1 MLEDFSKPNVQT
13 VIIGCSLSVG
23 IFSLVITVANIILDF
38 PAQLFDNAEKEE
50 EALHFTLQA
59 EYATKTWEDKLDV
72 EVSEN
77 IKKMLKLST
86 QFENNSIP
94 GMEAPGLVIE
104 DVMKL
109 ERRAMEKRV
118 AYITHYLTMCE
129 DEKKVRSDLKAGKRK
144 KKSDDDE
151 EEDLDEEPEP
161 VKEPAPLPPPPRQPT
176 APALPPPRLPSAQ
189 LPPIAEPTP
198 AANRVPSRTPSQLAT
213 VREPSAPV
221 LTTGGSASAVVP
233 KPEAASE
240 PETTAAAGDDGN

>member
-1 MLEDFSKPNVQT
+1 M
-13 VIIGCSLSVG
+13 SLRLQCCAQPSLWVADASLTVG
-23 IFSLVITVANIILDF
+23 IFSLVITIANIIFDF

-129 DEKKVRSDLKAGKRK
+129 EEKKVRTDLKQGKRK
-144 KKSDDDE
+144 KKSAEDE
-151 EEDLDEEPEP
+151 EELDEEPEP
-161 VKEPAPLPPPPRQPT
+161 VTEPAPPQLAAPVQRQVLITPGRVWQL
-176 APALPPPRLPSAQ
+176 PAL
-189 LPPIAEPTP
+189 
-198 AANRVPSRTPSQLAT
+198 RVPCLPL
-213 VREPSAPV
+213 
-221 LTTGGSASAVVP
+221 
-233 KPEAASE
+233 
-240 PETTAAAGDDGN
+240 